1 MPALQHPHGWLDMQY
16 LAGGQST
23 VMDLMAM
30 DGNGNLTAMD
40 RLMVMDGN
48 GRQLTDG
55 WSGAMA
61 MDGAMAT
68 RRQLDGKGRQG
79 TAQG

>member
-1 MPALQHPHGWLDMQY
+1 M
-16 LAGGQST
+16 
-23 VMDLMAM
+23 MDLMAM

-61 MDGAMAT
+61 MDGAMVT
-68 RRQLDGKGRQG
+68 RRQLDGKGQRNGNLTARDGKGQRKGDGNRQAIL
-79 TAQG
+79 TQQ